1 MSKIEVDTVEPQSGT
16 SLTLGASGDTITI
29 PAGATFDSS
38 AATTTLPATVV
49 TTTGTQTLSNKTI
62 DATQLTGT
70 VATSNLG
77 TGTADA
83 TTFLRGDQ
91 TYAAA
96 GGANTPMF
104 FASSGQTIADTTTT
118 KLTLTEIY
126 DVTSTYATGTFTPGV
141 AGKYYMFGQIF
152 IAASYMNIFIY
163 KNGSNFAD
171 ARFNNGENTDNVV
184 QVHLIDEA
192 NDTDYYEMYAY
203 QSSGGSASSE
213 GGTRRTYFGGYKI
226 IE

>member
-1 MSKIEVDTVEPQSGT
+1 MPFIGNKPASVPLTSADIADSIITSAKIVDGT
-16 SLTLGASGDTITI
+16 IALVDL
-29 PAGATFDSS
+29 S
-38 AATTTLPATVV
+38 A
-49 TTTGTQTLSNKTI
+49 TGTQ
-62 DATQLTGT
+62 
-70 VATSNLG
+70 
-77 TGTADA
+77 DA
-83 TTFLRGDQ
+83 TTFLRGDN
-91 TYAAA
+91 TFASA

-203 QSSGGSASSE
+203 QSSGGSKTSE